1 MRRQQLC
8 GMQTGLETGHNAVR
22 AHLWRDTISKMQSHL
37 DPDQILDMV
46 TSSLD
51 SDKAEDVLSIPLG
64 GKSSV
69 ADYMVIASGTSSRQV
84 AAMAEHLEFRLKQ
97 AGVEILGLEGMR
109 QADWVLIDANDV
121 IIHLFRPEVREF
133 YGLERMWANDGPQE
147 VVTVSS

>member
-1 MRRQQLC
+1 M
-8 GMQTGLETGHNAVR
+8 TGR
-22 AHLWRDTISKMQSHL
+22 AHLWRVTISKMQSHL

-51 SDKAEDVLSIPLG
+51 SDKAENVLSIPLD

-147 VVTVSS
+147 VITVSS